1 MSRSLLT
8 FGPTRPDGPEVD
20 WNRATYEEGRTMTS
34 VLPENR
40 TINPSDWAGSP
51 LSTVHRAAPGVH
63 PIPIEQYPDGS
74 SYVVRLELPGIDA
87 SGDLEVTVQTGILS
101 VRAERRDQTP
111 PAHDS
116 EFRYGS
122 YARHIALPLG
132 SNVHDVTAVY
142 RNGILTIRIGIE
154 PEHDAGP
161 HAVRVETP

>member
-1 MSRSLLT
+1 
-8 FGPTRPDGPEVD
+8 
-20 WNRATYEEGRTMTS
+20 MTS

-40 TINPSDWAGSP
+40 TAGPPDWAGSP
-51 LSTVHRAAPGVH
+51 LSTVHRTAPSAH

-74 SYVVRLELPGIDA
+74 AYVVRPELPGVDA
-87 SGDLEVTVQTGILS
+87 SRDLEVTVQTGILS
-101 VRAERRDQTP
+101 GRAERPDQTP

-132 SNVHDVTAVY
+132 SNVHDVTALY
-142 RNGILTIRIGIE
+142 GDGILTLPIGIE

-161 HAVRVETP
+161 HAVRVETR